1 MATHSS
7 TLAWKIPWTEEPG
20 RLQSMMSRE
29 ESDTTEHVHALEKE
43 IATHP
48 SALAQGRG
56 SLMAFRLLQSNT
68 TEAAAACTFN
78 TANLCGACQKDLTFL
93 YPRCY

>member
-1 MATHSS
+1 
-7 TLAWKIPWTEEPG
+7 
-20 RLQSMMSRE
+20 MMSRE

-56 SLMAFRLLQSNT
+56 SLVAFRLLQSNT
-68 TEAAAACTFN
+68 TEAAACTRFN
-78 TANLCGACQKDLTFL
+78 TASLSERFNLDGFYIPGATRQNLK
-93 YPRCY
+93 